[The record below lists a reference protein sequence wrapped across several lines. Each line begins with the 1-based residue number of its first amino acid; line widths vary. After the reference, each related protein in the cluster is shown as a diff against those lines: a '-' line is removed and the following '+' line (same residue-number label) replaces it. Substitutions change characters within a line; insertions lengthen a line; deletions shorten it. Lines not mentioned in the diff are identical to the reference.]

1 MKRAGRG
8 AEVEEDARV
17 FHRIR
22 RRAKG
27 PSEAQKRFAELH
39 AQMQGQVPPGIG
51 VPAPEPQPA
60 EPTAIV
66 DDFLPPELRVPS
78 HDQVEGKMMPWKQP
92 LVLDGEMAT
101 CAECGAYRDWLILS
115 TRGEI
120 WLRCTAGHQQLE
132 TRIDT
137 AWYNRHSG
145 PADATHATFE
155 DCLRHLGH

>member
-1 MKRAGRG
+1 M
-8 AEVEEDARV
+8 

-39 AQMQGQVPPGIG
+39 ARMQGQVPPGIG
-51 VPAPEPQPA
+51 VPAPAPQPVQSA
-60 EPTAIV
+60 AVV

-101 CAECGAYRDWLILS
+101 CAECGAYRDWLVLS

-120 WLRCTAGHQQLE
+120 WLR
-132 TRIDT
+132 
-137 AWYNRHSG
+137 
-145 PADATHATFE
+145 
-155 DCLRHLGH
+155 

>member
-1 MKRAGRG
+1 M
-8 AEVEEDARV
+8 

-22 RRAKG
+22 RRTKG
-27 PSEAQKRFAELH
+27 PSEEQRQFAEVY
-39 AQMQGQVPPGIG
+39 ARMQHQVPPGIG
-51 VPAPEPQPA
+51 MPRTTLEYNEPVA
-60 EPTAIV
+60 VV

-78 HDQVEGKMMPWKQP
+78 HDQVEGKMMPWKPP
-92 LVLDGEMAT
+92 LVLDGEMAA
-101 CAECGAYRDWLILS
+101 CIKCGAYRDWLILS

-120 WLRCTAGHQQLE
+120 WLRCRAGHQQLE

>member
-1 MKRAGRG
+1 M
-8 AEVEEDARV
+8 

-27 PSEAQKRFAELH
+27 PSEAQRQFAEVY
-39 AQMQGQVPPGIG
+39 ARMQNQVPAGFG
-51 VPAPEPQPA
+51 VPPA
-60 EPTAIV
+60 EPEHTEPTVVV

-78 HDQVEGKMMPWKQP
+78 HDQLDGRMMPWNQP
-92 LVLDGEMAT
+92 LVLDGEMVA

-115 TRGEI
+115 TRDQI
-120 WLRCTAGHQQLE
+120 WVRCRAGHQQQE

-137 AWYNRHSG
+137 AWFNRHFG

-155 DCLRHLGH
+155 DCLRHLGR

>member
-1 MKRAGRG
+1 M
-8 AEVEEDARV
+8 

-22 RRAKG
+22 RRAKE
-27 PSEAQKRFAELH
+27 PSEAHRQITEWH
-39 AQMQGQVPPGIG
+39 AQMRGQVPHAIG
-51 VPAPEPQPA
+51 VPEPEPVAPA
-60 EPTAIV
+60 GVVEG
-66 DDFLPPELRVPS
+66 FLPPELRLPS
-78 HDQVEGKMMPWKQP
+78 HDEVEGKMMPWKQP

-120 WLRCTAGHQQLE
+120 WLRCRAGHQQQE
-132 TRIDT
+132 TCIDT

-145 PADATHATFE
+145 PADATHTTFE